1 MDGERAVSTRYEL
14 RPARE
19 VAGGDARD
27 RELEPWKSAISGQS
41 TQGVRIIPVR
51 SQAFGPRRLT
61 AHSAAGEAMA
71 AAMRSAHAAIW
82 SGSSGPETFTA
93 LAALLNWRVLLSMA
107 PRTSVMLAR
116 MSSSWE
122 ELGPATFA

>member
-1 MDGERAVSTRYEL
+1 MSLLLTPFIFHFHLAGAVWQTSNKVKVVAKLRATDGRS
-14 RPARE
+14 
-19 VAGGDARD
+19 
-27 RELEPWKSAISGQS
+27 
-41 TQGVRIIPVR
+41 IPVR

-107 PRTSVMLAR
+107 PRISVMLAR